1 MRVHVEVRHDA
12 HDDANDHTT
21 RRRATP
27 MVTQQS
33 SAPLLEM
40 RGISKH
46 FGGLQALKGVDL
58 TLHAGELLAIV
69 GDNGAGKSTLIKI
82 LTGVYPANEG
92 TIRLNGQQ
100 VSIPN
105 RRASIELG
113 IDAVY
118 QNLALVDYL
127 TAPQNVYLGN
137 ELKRSVLGI
146 PVLDNGGMR
155 DKAAKLLKERLGIAL
170 GDIDQHAFN
179 LSGGQRQAVAIG
191 RALIQET
198 VRILILDE
206 PTAALGPEETRRML
220 EVVQRLK
227 GKEMGLIMISHQ
239 LEDVFE
245 LADRIMVL
253 RNGRLAGVRTTAD
266 TTRHEV
272 LGLIVGSIS
281 DGDGAAGAGA
291 SAPVAS

>member
-1 MRVHVEVRHDA
+1 
-12 HDDANDHTT
+12 
-21 RRRATP
+21 
-27 MVTQQS
+27 MVTRPA

-46 FGGLQALKGVDL
+46 FGGLQALKDVDL

-82 LTGVYPANEG
+82 LTGVYPANAGE
-92 TIRLNGQQ
+92 IRLNGQP

-137 ELKRSVLGI
+137 EIKRSVLGI
-146 PVLDNGGMR
+146 PVLDNRGMR
-155 DKAAKLLKERLGIAL
+155 EKAARLLKDRLGISL
-170 GDIDQHAFN
+170 GNIDQDAFN

-198 VRILILDE
+198 VKILILDE

-227 GKEMGLIMISHQ
+227 GKDMGLIMISHQ

-253 RNGRLAGVRTTAD
+253 RNGRLAGVRSTAQ
-266 TTRHEV
+266 TSRHEI
-272 LGLIVGSIS
+272 LGIIVGSIR
-281 DGDGAAGAGA
+281 DGEGAGPPLGAEPGATAGA
-291 SAPVAS
+291 P

>member
-1 MRVHVEVRHDA
+1 MTEEA
-12 HDDANDHTT
+12 
-21 RRRATP
+21 RAP
-27 MVTQQS
+27 I
-33 SAPLLEM
+33 LEM
-40 RGISKH
+40 RGMSKH

-58 TLHAGELLAIV
+58 SLYAGELLAIV

-82 LTGVYPANEG
+82 LTGVYAANEG
-92 TIRLNGQQ
+92 TIHLRGQQ
-100 VSIPN
+100 VHIPN

-113 IDAVY
+113 IEAVY

-137 ELKRSVLGI
+137 EIKRSVLGI

-155 DKAAKLLKERLGIAL
+155 RRAATLLKDRLGISL
-170 GDIDQHAFN
+170 GDIDQYAYN

-198 VRILILDE
+198 VKILILDE

-220 EVVQRLK
+220 EVVHRLK

-253 RNGRLAGVRTTAD
+253 RNGRLSGVRTTAK
-266 TTRHEV
+266 TSRQEI
-272 LGLIVGSIS
+272 LGLIVGAIS
-281 DGDGAAGAGA
+281 DGDGDVGSAGTRPG
-291 SAPVAS
+291 APVSP

>member
-1 MRVHVEVRHDA
+1 MSAVEVQR
-12 HDDANDHTT
+12 
-21 RRRATP
+21 
-27 MVTQQS
+27 
-33 SAPLLEM
+33 APLLEM
-40 RGISKH
+40 LGISKH
-46 FGGLQALKGVDL
+46 FGGLQALKSVDL
-58 TLHAGELLAIV
+58 TLQAGELLAIV

-92 TIRLNGQQ
+92 VIKLNGQQ
-100 VSIPN
+100 VHIPDRRTSIQ
-105 RRASIELG
+105 LG

-137 ELKRSVLGI
+137 EIKRKVLGI

-155 DKAAKLLKERLGIAL
+155 AKAATLLKERLGISL
-170 GDIDQHAFN
+170 GNIDQHAFN

-198 VRILILDE
+198 VKILILDE

-220 EVVQRLK
+220 EVVHRLK

-245 LADRIMVL
+245 LSDRIMVL
-253 RNGRLAGVRTTAD
+253 RNGKLAGIRTTAE
-266 TTRHEV
+266 TSRQEI
-272 LGLIVGSIS
+272 LGLIVGATY
-281 DGDGAAGAGA
+281 DDPRGTATRPGAGGA
-291 SAPVAS
+291 VAS

>member
-1 MRVHVEVRHDA
+1 
-12 HDDANDHTT
+12 
-21 RRRATP
+21 

-58 TLHAGELLAIV
+58 TLRAGELLAIV

-82 LTGVYPANEG
+82 LTGVYPASEG

-266 TTRHEV
+266 TTRQEV

-281 DGDGAAGAGA
+281 DGDGAAGVGA